1 MLLLDEPSSGL
12 NASET
17 ERLGDILL
25 DVVADGRA
33 GVLLVEH
40 DMALVRRVCEWIYV
54 LDFGVLIFDG
64 TPADIASS
72 EVVQAAYLGS
82 DAAAL
87 TPDQPTP
94 GGDRPAT
101 GTGLSR
107 DLDPR

>member
-1 MLLLDEPSSGL
+1 
-12 NASET
+12 
-17 ERLGDILL
+17 
-25 DVVADGRA
+25 
-33 GVLLVEH
+33 VLLVEH

-87 TPDQPTP
+87 TPDQPAP